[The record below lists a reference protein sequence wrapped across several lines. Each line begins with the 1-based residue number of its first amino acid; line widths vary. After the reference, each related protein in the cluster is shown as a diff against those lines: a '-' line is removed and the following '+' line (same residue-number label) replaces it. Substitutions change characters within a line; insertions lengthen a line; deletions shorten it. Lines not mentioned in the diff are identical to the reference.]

1 MFIGDIS
8 SQLTISETVQ
18 FSNNDDL
25 HYTYEP
31 FISQT
36 PCRCV
41 KTVNR
46 VLSRSVGINHFDA
59 YGLSD
64 FQQQQK
70 LIS

>member
-8 SQLTISETVQ
+8 SQLTIRETVH

-46 VLSRSVGINHFDA
+46 VLSRSVEINHFDA
-59 YGLSD
+59 YD
-64 FQQQQK
+64 MDYPTFNNNTN
-70 LIS
+70 